1 MDGDEARDLFQAQ
14 SHLYKHIFN
23 FISSMSLKCAVQL
36 GIPDIIN
43 SHGQPI
49 TLPDLVTALQIH
61 PARTGHVHR
70 LMRLMVRSGFF
81 AIKQVRNNQEE
92 EEEEEAYDLTPS
104 SRLLLK
110 DRVPSLSPFVLA
122 MLDPALATPWQFL
135 GNWFRGNELTPFE
148 SAHGMGF
155 WEYGDQNPE
164 FNGLFNE
171 AMTSDSGMMN
181 LVIKDCK
188 PIFEGLSSLVDVGGG
203 TGKVARILCEA
214 FPHLKCTVLELPQVV
229 ANLADTENL
238 KFIGGDMFQ
247 AIPPADAILLKLTLH
262 ALSDEECL
270 KVLKKCREA
279 IPGNGQGKVII
290 IDIVIDDTKDEDE
303 ITEAK
308 LFFDMLMMVV
318 VTGRERSEKDWKN
331 LFLEAGFS
339 NYKLTPIFGLR
350 YLHLPHTT
358 VIGFENND
366 KRAWV
371 ERIMQVDKRD
381 IGTALNVISSNI
393 SAATFLCSISL
404 TLSSLIGAWLG
415 SSSSNEVFTSELIYG
430 NVSPSILTIKYITLL
445 TCFLL
450 AFACFV
456 QSARHFVHANYL
468 ISTPDSNIPA
478 WYVELAVIRGGDFWS
493 LGLRALYFALTL
505 LLWFFGPIPMFLSSI
520 VLVILLHYMDKNTRP
535 LHDHQLPG
543 RQLVKN
549 VGQRITEVA
558 VNIHQHTETVE
569 TAV

>member
-1 MDGDEARDLFQAQ
+1 MAFGKEDLDLVLVPSGLLIMFV
-14 SHLYKHIFN
+14 YHIF
-23 FISSMSLKCAVQL
+23 
-36 GIPDIIN
+36 
-43 SHGQPI
+43 
-49 TLPDLVTALQIH
+49 
-61 PARTGHVHR
+61 
-70 LMRLMVRSGFF
+70 
-81 AIKQVRNNQEE
+81 
-92 EEEEEAYDLTPS
+92 
-104 SRLLLK
+104 LL
-110 DRVPSLSPFVLA
+110 
-122 MLDPALATPWQFL
+122 
-135 GNWFRGNELTPFE
+135 
-148 SAHGMGF
+148 
-155 WEYGDQNPE
+155 Y
-164 FNGLFNE
+164 
-171 AMTSDSGMMN
+171 
-181 LVIKDCK
+181 
-188 PIFEGLSSLVDVGGG
+188 
-203 TGKVARILCEA
+203 
-214 FPHLKCTVLELPQVV
+214 
-229 ANLADTENL
+229 
-238 KFIGGDMFQ
+238 
-247 AIPPADAILLKLTLH
+247 
-262 ALSDEECL
+262 
-270 KVLKKCREA
+270 
-279 IPGNGQGKVII
+279 
-290 IDIVIDDTKDEDE
+290 
-303 ITEAK
+303 
-308 LFFDMLMMVV
+308 
-318 VTGRERSEKDWKN
+318 
-331 LFLEAGFS
+331 
-339 NYKLTPIFGLR
+339 R

-415 SSSSNEVFTSELIYG
+415 SNSSNDVFTSELIYG
-430 NVSPSILTIKYITLL
+430 NVSPSILTIKYISLL

-543 RQLVKN
+543 RQLVKK

-558 VNIHQHTETVE
+558 VNIHQHTEAVEATV
-569 TAV
+569 

>member
-1 MDGDEARDLFQAQ
+1 MAFGKEDLDLVLVPTGLLIMFV
-14 SHLYKHIFN
+14 YHIF
-23 FISSMSLKCAVQL
+23 
-36 GIPDIIN
+36 
-43 SHGQPI
+43 
-49 TLPDLVTALQIH
+49 
-61 PARTGHVHR
+61 
-70 LMRLMVRSGFF
+70 
-81 AIKQVRNNQEE
+81 
-92 EEEEEAYDLTPS
+92 
-104 SRLLLK
+104 LL
-110 DRVPSLSPFVLA
+110 
-122 MLDPALATPWQFL
+122 
-135 GNWFRGNELTPFE
+135 
-148 SAHGMGF
+148 
-155 WEYGDQNPE
+155 Y
-164 FNGLFNE
+164 
-171 AMTSDSGMMN
+171 
-181 LVIKDCK
+181 
-188 PIFEGLSSLVDVGGG
+188 
-203 TGKVARILCEA
+203 
-214 FPHLKCTVLELPQVV
+214 
-229 ANLADTENL
+229 
-238 KFIGGDMFQ
+238 
-247 AIPPADAILLKLTLH
+247 
-262 ALSDEECL
+262 
-270 KVLKKCREA
+270 
-279 IPGNGQGKVII
+279 
-290 IDIVIDDTKDEDE
+290 
-303 ITEAK
+303 
-308 LFFDMLMMVV
+308 
-318 VTGRERSEKDWKN
+318 
-331 LFLEAGFS
+331 
-339 NYKLTPIFGLR
+339 R

-520 VLVILLHYMDKNTRP
+520 VMVILLHYMDKNTRP

-543 RQLVKN
+543 RQLSWQDKITTVVTDETNMGTGPKN
-549 VGQRITEVA
+549 HSRKLRAKYSALSPSDQNSLPFSTALLAFLTSALEVA
-558 VNIHQHTETVE
+558 PGVLSR
-569 TAV
+569 